1 MRPATLP
8 DLPVLLELLE
18 SSKLPTVGVKDHFQ
32 NFLLEFEDQMLLG
45 CVGLEVYGNTGLLR
59 SVAVNSRA
67 RSNGLGSRLVN
78 AILEN
83 ARNQQLSSVSL
94 LTETA
99 ADYFPR
105 FGFKQVTRESL
116 PESLSASEELCGA
129 CPDTAVVMMLEW

>member
-18 SSKLPTVGVKDHFQ
+18 SSKLPIAGVKDHFQ
-32 NFLLEFEDQMLLG
+32 NFLLEFEDRTLLG
-45 CVGLEVYGNTGLLR
+45 CAGLEIYGDAGLLR
-59 SVAVNSRA
+59 SVAVSK